1 MHDTTSQL
9 GKDSG
14 HRAWWVA
21 AIAGVAIVVA
31 GAFSTMPGILQEPLH
46 HEFHWSRGSIS
57 LAASVNMILYGLT
70 APYAAAL
77 MDRFGIRRVV
87 LAALGAVAVGAALTT
102 TMSAAWQFTLFW
114 GFLVGLGTGSL
125 SMTLGTTVTNRWF
138 TTRRG
143 LVTGI
148 LSSGSVL
155 GQMVF
160 LPALSWTIDHYDW
173 RPALVSLTLAALAV
187 APLVCLVLRDH
198 PADAGQRPYGSDTF
212 VPRPAPA
219 TGAAR
224 RTVTVLRSATR
235 TAPFWLLAGA
245 FAVCGASTNG
255 IMWTHFAPAAHDH
268 GMAVTTASTLLA
280 LIGIF
285 NVVGTIVS
293 GWLTDRMD
301 ARRLLAVYFFSRGLL
316 LISLPLIMTD
326 TVSPPMLAFVV
337 VFGLL
342 DLATVPPVID
352 LCRTFYGNDSA
363 IVFGWTN
370 AAHQI
375 GAASASFLGGVA
387 RDTFGSYDPV
397 WLVLGAACAVAALLS
412 LVIGPR
418 PTTSSAAPQK
428 TEVTRTAKRH
438 LGQPRPKPGI
448 DVERLLSARPGAC
461 RLGRSGVRELEHG
474 DAGHHGGARGQPSA
488 AQSLTEEHG
497 TE

>member
-1 MHDTTSQL
+1 MHDSIGHHTKS
-9 GKDSG
+9 SG

-21 AIAGVAIVVA
+21 TAAGVAIVVA
-31 GAFSTMPGILQEPLH
+31 GAFSTMPGILQDPLRQ
-46 HEFHWSRGSIS
+46 EFHWSRGSIG

-87 LAALGAVAVGAALTT
+87 VAALGTVAAGAVLTT
-102 TMSAAWQFTLFW
+102 VMSAAWQFTLFW

-160 LPALSWTIDHYDW
+160 LPALSWTIARYDW
-173 RPALVSLTLAALAV
+173 RPALLSLALAALAV
-187 APLVCLVLRDH
+187 TPLVYLVLRDH
-198 PADAGQRPYGSDTF
+198 PADLGRRPYGSTTF
-212 VPRPAPA
+212 VPRPAPVP
-219 TGAAR
+219 GAAR
-224 RTVTVLRSATR
+224 RTLTVLSSAAR
-235 TAPFWLLAGA
+235 TVPFWLLASA
-245 FAVCGASTNG
+245 FAICGASTNG

-268 GMAVTTASTLLA
+268 GMPVTTASTLLA
-280 LIGIF
+280 FIGIF
-285 NVVGTIVS
+285 NVVGTVAS

-301 ARRLLAVYFFSRGLL
+301 ARRLLAVYFLLRGLL
-316 LISLPLIMTD
+316 MLSLPLIMTA

-337 VFGLL
+337 AFGLL
-342 DLATVPPVID
+342 DLATVPPVIA
-352 LCRTFYGNDSA
+352 LCRTFYGADSA

-387 RDTFGSYDPV
+387 RDTFGSYDFV
-397 WLVLGAACAVAALLS
+397 WLALAAACATAALLS
-412 LVIGPR
+412 LVIRLPH
-418 PTTSSAAPQK
+418 TSSASDEQQ
-428 TEVTRTAKRH
+428 TCES
-438 LGQPRPKPGI
+438 
-448 DVERLLSARPGAC
+448 SAV
-461 RLGRSGVRELEHG
+461 SK
-474 DAGHHGGARGQPSA
+474 
-488 AQSLTEEHG
+488 
-497 TE
+497 